1 MAFTTGELR
10 KAVKRARQE
19 IGAQPLVVAKGSL
32 SIHLLRR
39 LKRNAKG
46 DGDGWRELGYAVWS
60 CVSQSWVFGGW
71 DSPVTLQEA
80 ARYVS
85 EASYYA

>member
-1 MAFTTGELR
+1 MGFTSSELR
-10 KAVKRARQE
+10 KAVKRARRE
-19 IGAQPLVVAKGSL
+19 IGAQPLVAAKGSL

-39 LKRNAKG
+39 LKR
-46 DGDGWRELGYAVWS
+46 DGSGWRELGYAVWS

-71 DSPVTLQEA
+71 DSPVTLYDA

-85 EASYYA
+85 EASYYG